1 MERENLE
8 RLKMSFSRAT
18 CPEDVFGSLAGNA
31 AERRLGLRTVYA
43 KLSRSC
49 HPDLA
54 DSRDKALAETVFGQ
68 LAQWKQQAE
77 QKLAAGTYGDRQP
90 LAPPAP
96 AFAPIEL
103 CLRGRRLLLNRVV
116 GEGTF
121 ATVYEAE
128 YEGYTDGAAFA
139 KIARDTADNDLLM
152 REQSTLRLLHE
163 AHPDASVEA
172 FLLRQRTYIPQTL
185 TAFSVAEA
193 DGGKR
198 RGTVLS
204 VPTGRCFTIE
214 TLRKSK
220 FPNGVEPRHAHWIFR
235 RLLLTLWM
243 AHLQGHIHG
252 AVTPDHVLVYPE
264 EHGIVLLDWT
274 CAAKIGEEYVPA
286 INPAFAAYCP
296 PEMAKKAMAKPASD
310 LYQAAA
316 TMIYLLG
323 GDPAKSLTVPNVV
336 SAPIARALEGCLAAN
351 PRRRPQDAERF
362 HNEYG
367 EILLSVYGKR
377 TYAHF
382 QVP

>member
-1 MERENLE
+1 MERENME
-8 RLKMSFSRAT
+8 RLEMSFSHAA
-18 CPEDVFGSLAGNA
+18 CPEDVFGSLVGDA
-31 AERRLGLRTVYA
+31 AEKRLGLRTVYA

-54 DSRDKALAETVFGQ
+54 NSRDKVLAETVFGQ
-68 LAQWKQQAE
+68 LAEWKRQAE
-77 QKLAAGTYGDRQP
+77 QKLATGAYGDRQP
-90 LAPPAP
+90 VMPPTP

-103 CLRGRRLLLNRVV
+103 CLRGRRLLLNRVL

-121 ATVYEAE
+121 ATVYGVE
-128 YEGYTDGAAFA
+128 YEGHTEGAAFA
-139 KIARDTADNDLLM
+139 KIARDNADNDLLM
-152 REQSTLRLLHE
+152 REQSVLRLLHE
-163 AHPDASVEA
+163 THPDSSVEA
-172 FLLRQRTYIPQTL
+172 FLQRQRTYIPQTL

-193 DGGKR
+193 GGGKR

-214 TLRKSK
+214 TLRKRK

-243 AHLQGHIHG
+243 AHLQGYIHG

-274 CAAKIGEEYVPA
+274 CAAKISADYVPA

-296 PEMAKKAMAKPASD
+296 PEMQKKALAKPVSD

-316 TMIYLLG
+316 TMLYLLG
-323 GDPAKSLTVPNVV
+323 GDPATSLTVPNVV
-336 SAPIARALEGCLAAN
+336 PPSIARALQNCLAAN

-382 QVP
+382 EVP